1 MSTSWISRR
10 APPLPAYFEPIE
22 AAVDA
27 IHRAGLSVDEVFS
40 DSCHLI
46 VRSRDKVVGFGV
58 TEKAKRVA
66 SGVRIT
72 GHHVA
77 LMQRLVAAAPPDT
90 HVGQLLLEGRIDIE
104 LVAA

>member
-10 APPLPAYFEPIE
+10 AAPLPRYFEPTE

-27 IHRAGLSVDEVFS
+27 IHRAGFTVDDAMCESNRF
-40 DSCHLI
+40 I
-46 VRSRDKVVGFGV
+46 VRPRESSVVAVGDQ
-58 TEKAKRVA
+58 AKRVA

-72 GHHVA
+72 GNHNRLV
-77 LMQRLVAAAPPDT
+77 QRLVAAAPPNT
-90 HVGQLLLEGRIDIE
+90 HVGQLLTEGRIDIE